1 MLHFALAAD
10 AIARYCSTAL
20 VDPPVAMT
28 IATAFSMDFRV
39 MMSRGRMFLRIA
51 FTSTCADSAEESAF
65 SGSGEAICE
74 EPRRLMPSASNEEDM
89 VFAVYWP
96 PQAPTD
102 GQAFFSMPSKSSCDI
117 FPAASAP
124 TASKG
129 ETMVSFCPF
138 QNPGLIVPA

>member
-1 MLHFALAAD
+1 
-10 AIARYCSTAL
+10 
-20 VDPPVAMT
+20 
-28 IATAFSMDFRV
+28 MDLRV
-39 MMSRGRMFLRIA
+39 MMSRGRIFLRTAAIRT
-51 FTSTCADSAEESAF
+51 FADSPAESAF

-74 EPRRLMPSASNEEDM
+74 EPRRLMPSASKDEDM

-102 GQAFFSMPSKSSCDI
+102 GQAFFSMPSKSSFDI
-117 FPAASAP
+117 LPAASAP

>member
-1 MLHFALAAD
+1 
-10 AIARYCSTAL
+10 
-20 VDPPVAMT
+20 
-28 IATAFSMDFRV
+28 

-51 FTSTCADSAEESAF
+51 FTSTLADSAEESAF
-65 SGSGEAICE
+65 AESGEAICE
-74 EPRRLMPSASNEEDM
+74 EFSRLMPSASYEDDM

-102 GQAFFSMPSKSSCDI
+102 GQAFFSMPSKSSLDI
-117 FPAASAP
+117 FPAAIAP

-138 QNPGLIVPA
+138 QVPGRMVPA